1 MLQIALVAA
10 TVIVASGSTSGIAS
24 YFLKVMPK
32 GNKNISIYV
41 IYIQCPGEHF
51 SFHGY
56 QLHIGI
62 CEITMLGLRNGCLGL

>member
-41 IYIQCPGEHF
+41 SYIECPE
-51 SFHGY
+51 S
-56 QLHIGI
+56 
-62 CEITMLGLRNGCLGL
+62 LGPRNGDKQNNFNNGGLELSCMSGSA